1 MPWKSSK
8 RNHGTCVGG
17 RCTLVLLNM
26 DLEGN
31 WLSGILIKCFTVC
44 NFIALGMGLADDFQ
58 KERTDQK
65 MEDAI
70 FLKEEVPII
79 VMILC
84 MT

>member
-1 MPWKSSK
+1 M
-8 RNHGTCVGG
+8 
-17 RCTLVLLNM
+17 
-26 DLEGN
+26 
-31 WLSGILIKCFTVC
+31 C